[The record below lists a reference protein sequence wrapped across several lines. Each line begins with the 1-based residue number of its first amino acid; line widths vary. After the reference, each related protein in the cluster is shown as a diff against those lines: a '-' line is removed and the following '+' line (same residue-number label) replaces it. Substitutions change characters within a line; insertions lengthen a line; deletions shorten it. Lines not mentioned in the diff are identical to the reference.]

1 MTKNAKNTKNTTNKR
16 LETFLPSFG
25 GFYQSHWEQLLSDAE
40 ELYTTMHAETER
52 AQGGLSRA
60 DIAGIFSETGNTSR
74 LCTALARSF
83 CEHFDEEMSERLGF
97 RLGLKFV
104 ELKSPSEYNFTTDR
118 IVATMPLRSA
128 KKLFYASMSERHR
141 RLNDEI
147 VDWFTPYPGFV
158 PYYSDY
164 IGDWIAKPIDKWDEN
179 ELCVLLDAF
188 VDTDIDEEI
197 YHAVAEHDACSAFEE
212 SVDWKRFEEK
222 AALLRRSK
230 TKAFLESLE
239 FDGEAS

>member
-1 MTKNAKNTKNTTNKR
+1 MTKKTSV
-16 LETFLPSFG
+16 ETFLPAFG
-25 GFYQSHWEQLLSDAE
+25 GFYQSHWEQLLSDTE
-40 ELYTTMHAETER
+40 ELYTTMHAEAER
-52 AQGGLSRA
+52 AQGGLSRD
-60 DIAGIFSETGNTSR
+60 DIASIFSETASGSL
-74 LCTALARSF
+74 LCTGLARSF
-83 CEHFDEEMSERLGF
+83 CERFDEEMSERLGF

-118 IVATMPLRSA
+118 ILATMPLRSA
-128 KKLFYASMSERHR
+128 KKLFYASMSERHQ

-164 IGDWIAKPIDKWDEN
+164 IGDWISKPIDKWDEN

-197 YHAVAEHDACSAFEE
+197 YHAVAENDACSAFEE
-212 SVDWKRFEEK
+212 SVDWKKFERK
-222 AALLRRSK
+222 AATLRHSK
-230 TKAFLESLE
+230 TKAFLKNLE

>member
-1 MTKNAKNTKNTTNKR
+1 MTKKTSVA
-16 LETFLPSFG
+16 TFLPAFG
-25 GFYQSHWEQLLSDAE
+25 GFYQSHWEQQLSDAE
-40 ELYTTMHAETER
+40 ELYTTMHAEAER
-52 AQGGLSRA
+52 AQGGLSGD
-60 DIAGIFSETGNTSR
+60 DIASIFSETASGSL
-74 LCTALARSF
+74 LCTGLARSF
-83 CEHFDEEMSERLGF
+83 CERFDEEMSERLGF

-104 ELKSPSEYNFTTDR
+104 EFKSPSEYNFTTDR
-118 IVATMPLRSA
+118 ILATMPLRSA
-128 KKLFYASMSERHR
+128 KKLFYASMSERHQ

-164 IGDWIAKPIDKWDEN
+164 TGDWISKPIDKWDKN

-197 YHAVAEHDACSAFEE
+197 YHAVAENDACSAFEE
-212 SVDWKRFEEK
+212 SVDWRRFEEK
-222 AALLRRSK
+222 AAALRHRK
-230 TKAFLESLE
+230 TTAFLANLE

>member
-1 MTKNAKNTKNTTNKR
+1 MTKNTKTSPNKR

-40 ELYTTMHAETER
+40 ELYTTMHAENER
-52 AQGGLSRA
+52 AQGGLSRD
-60 DIAGIFSETGNTSR
+60 DIAGIFSETGSASR

-83 CEHFDEEMSERLGF
+83 CERFDEEMSERLGF
-97 RLGLKFV
+97 RLNLKFV
-104 ELKSPSEYNFTTDR
+104 KLKSPSEYNFTTDR
-118 IVATMPLRSA
+118 ILATMPLRSA
-128 KKLFYASMSERHR
+128 KKLFYASMSERHQ

-164 IGDWIAKPIDKWDEN
+164 IGDWIEKPIDKWDKN

-188 VDTDIDEEI
+188 VDTDIREI
-197 YHAVAEHDACSAFEE
+197 CHAVADCDACSAFEE
-212 SVDWKRFEEK
+212 SIDWKRFDKK
-222 AALLRRSK
+222 AAALRHEK
-230 TKAFLESLE
+230 TKTFLEDLD
-239 FDGEAS
+239 FDCEAS